1 MFINWFKL
9 FCLKHFC
16 SWARYTPCISGLWWR
31 HCHSSSC
38 FLDWASDVLL
48 PWERESLCQE
58 DGKGAAVMRIKWLW
72 CPRYKQW
79 KFDLSTSLWDRVLKP
94 RPNDRNIST
103 QHIATLLD
111 QHVARVWPPC
121 CDVLWHVGCCWL
133 KFECGQIFHATFVDV
148 AWCCTR
154 LAGLHPVC
162 VLVRFSTPNMSQHAV
177 SG

>member
-1 MFINWFKL
+1 MSINWFKL

-16 SWARYTPCISGLWWR
+16 SWARYTACISGLWWR

-72 CPRYKQW
+72 CLRYKQW

-94 RPNDRNIST
+94 QANDRNIST
-103 QHIATLLD
+103 QHIATLLG

-121 CDVLWHVGCCWL
+121 CVVLWH
-133 KFECGQIFHATFVDV
+133 HATFVDV
-148 AWCCTR
+148 AWCYTR
-154 LAGLHPVC
+154 LAGFVQQCCTRVC
-162 VLVRFSTPNMSQHAV
+162 ALQCSSILNTQHVHHAV